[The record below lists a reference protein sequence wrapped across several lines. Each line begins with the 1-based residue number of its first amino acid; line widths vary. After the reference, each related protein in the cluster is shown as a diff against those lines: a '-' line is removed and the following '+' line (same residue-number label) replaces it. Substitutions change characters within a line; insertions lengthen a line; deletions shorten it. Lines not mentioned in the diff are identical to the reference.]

1 MMNALR
7 VWKISPGGEL
17 LEWTAAEGTPSA
29 NAATRL
35 LPEGAFTTLR
45 TYNRRFGLRL
55 EDHFRRLEESAR
67 LAGHE
72 LKVDRGRLRGL
83 IRDTLLPAFACDLR
97 LRIVLDLQEV
107 PGCVYAVAE
116 ELVTP
121 AEEDYRLGVAA
132 VTRQMQRQNPLAKL
146 TGFLVEAE
154 RTRQAAGPIHE
165 VLMVSAEGR
174 LLEGLSSNFYAV
186 CAGVVWTAEEGV
198 LAGITRA
205 LILEETDRAGLPVRR
220 EGLPAVDLAKA
231 EEAFISSTS
240 RGVLPVTQIDG
251 GAVGIGKPGALT
263 RLISERFT
271 RRLESELEPI

>member
-1 MMNALR
+1 MDSMR
-7 VWKISPGGEL
+7 VWKLATNGEM
-17 LEWTAAEGTPSA
+17 LEWTAAEGTGSA

-45 TYNRRFGLRL
+45 TYSRRFGLRL
-55 EDHFRRLEESAR
+55 DDHFRRLEESAR

-72 LKVDRGRLRGL
+72 LQVDRERLRNS
-83 IRDTLLPAFACDLR
+83 IRGTLLPAFSGDMR
-97 LRIVLDLQEV
+97 LRIVLDLQDV
-107 PGCVYAVAE
+107 PGCVYMVAE
-116 ELVTP
+116 GLVTP
-121 AEEDYRLGVAA
+121 TEQDYRLGVAA
-132 VTRQMQRQNPLAKL
+132 VTRQMQRQNPHAKL
-146 TGFLVEAE
+146 TGFLAEAE
-154 RTRQAAGPIHE
+154 RTRQAAGGIHE

-186 CAGVVWTAEEGV
+186 RSGVVWTAEEDV

-205 LILEETDRAGLPVRR
+205 LILDETDRAGLPVQR
-220 EGLPAVDLAKA
+220 EGLPAVDLGNA

-240 RGVLPVTQIDG
+240 RGVLAVTQIDG
-251 GAVGIGKPGALT
+251 AAVGIGRPGALT